1 MVMRQLLLVLCL
13 STSGVAFT
21 PGRVLLSRHVIHR
34 NMANADET
42 TEKPQSLPDEDSSD
56 IMNSPAFLK
65 RKLEILQADIS
76 KAEEDIEN
84 AKKEL
89 SKGKEEWGD
98 KLDALNRE
106 YLTAQERAIKQNE
119 ESGEKATAEV
129 AKKILEVLDNY
140 DRAFSSVTPSS
151 DSEKEVEAAYKATYE
166 SILAT
171 FNELGIKEVE
181 CVGKE
186 FDYEVHNAVMMRP
199 SDEYEEGFVIEEL
212 AKGYIMGEDLIR
224 AAMVIVAA

>member
-1 MVMRQLLLVLCL
+1 
-13 STSGVAFT
+13 
-21 PGRVLLSRHVIHR
+21 
-34 NMANADET
+34 MANADGT
-42 TEKPQSLPDEDSSD
+42 TETPQSLPDEDSSD

-65 RKLEILQADIS
+65 RKLEILQADIA
-76 KAEEDIEN
+76 KAEEDIVN
-84 AKKEL
+84 AKEEL
-89 SKGKEEWGD
+89 SRGKEEWGG

-119 ESGEKATAEV
+119 ESGDKATAEV

-151 DSEKEVEAAYKATYE
+151 DFEKEVEAAYKATYD

-186 FDYEVHNAVMMRP
+186 FDYELHNAVMMRP
-199 SDEYEEGFVIEEL
+199 SEDYEEGVVIEEL